1 MLIILRIFEFVQ
13 MAIAVAIFGV
23 IILMIVRLITDA
35 MDLNPFA
42 WASRTVRRL
51 TDWLVFPV
59 RGGLRNVG
67 ADPKFAPL
75 VVILIA
81 IVFGFF
87 LAWLANT
94 IFDTVAG
101 VITSTQRGAIIP
113 LFGHIIY
120 GLLSFYL
127 LLLTMRVVFGWAQ
140 LSYQNR
146 LMRFL
151 IDATEPLLG
160 PLRRMI
166 PPLGMF
172 DLSPLVA
179 GLIIWFFLAAVS
191 VTMLSGPAGSL
202 RAF

>member
-1 MLIILRIFEFVQ
+1 MLIIQRTFEFIQ
-13 MAIAVAIFGV
+13 MAIQVVIVAVIL
-23 IILMIVRLITDA
+23 LMIVRLIVDA

-42 WASRTVRRL
+42 WTSRTVRRL
-51 TDWLVFPV
+51 TDWLVIPV

-75 VVILIA
+75 VVILIS
-81 IVFGFF
+81 IVLGFF
-87 LAWLANT
+87 LAWLAQA
-94 IFDTVAG
+94 IYVTVQG
-101 VITSTQRGAIIP
+101 VIESTRVGAIIP
-113 LFGHIIY
+113 LFGFIIY
-120 GLLSFYL
+120 GVLSVYL
-127 LLLTMRVVFGWAQ
+127 LLISMRVVFGWAQ
-140 LSYQNR
+140 LTYSNR

-151 IDATEPLLG
+151 INATEPLLG

-179 GLIIWFFLAAVS
+179 GLLIWFLLSAVS
-191 VTMLSGPAGSL
+191 VTLLSGPAGSL

>member
-1 MLIILRIFEFVQ
+1 MLIIQRTFEFVQ
-13 MAIAVAIFGV
+13 MAIAVVIFGV
-23 IILMIVRLITDA
+23 IVLMIVRLITDA
-35 MDLNPFA
+35 MDLNPFG

-59 RGGLRNVG
+59 RGGLRDVG

-81 IVFGFF
+81 ILLGFF
-87 LAWLANT
+87 LAWLAET
-94 IFDTVAG
+94 IFVTVIG
-101 VITSTQRGAIIP
+101 VIESTQRGAIIT
-113 LFGHIIY
+113 LFGYIIY
-120 GLLSFYL
+120 GLLSLYL
-127 LLLTMRVVFGWAQ
+127 LLISMRIVFGWAR
-140 LSYQNR
+140 LSYRNR

-151 IDATEPLLG
+151 VDTTEPLLD

-172 DLSPLVA
+172 DISPLVA
-179 GLIIWFFLAAVS
+179 GLIIWLFRTAVA
-191 VTMLSGPAGSL
+191 VTLLSGPAGSL

>member
-1 MLIILRIFEFVQ
+1 MLIIQRTFEFVQ
-13 MAIAVAIFGV
+13 MAIAVVIFGV
-23 IILMIVRLITDA
+23 IVLMIVRLIVDG
-35 MDLNPFA
+35 MDLNPFG
-42 WASRTVRRL
+42 WASRTTRRL

-59 RGGLRNVG
+59 RGGLRDVG

-81 IVFGFF
+81 IVLGFF
-87 LAWLANT
+87 LAWLAQ
-94 IFDTVAG
+94 TVFSTVIG
-101 VITSTQRGAIIP
+101 VIDSAQRGAIIP
-113 LFGHIIY
+113 LFGWVIY
-120 GLLSFYL
+120 GLLSVYL
-127 LLLTMRVVFGWAQ
+127 LLISMRVVFGWAR

-151 IDATEPLLG
+151 INVTEPLLG

-172 DLSPLVA
+172 DISPIVA
-179 GLIIWFFLAAVS
+179 GLLIWFLLSAVAL
-191 VTMLSGPAGSL
+191 TMLSGPAGSL